1 MDSGYTKQ
9 NVFISALHGLVY
21 THPSMAANLLCP
33 PGSSLSPEILTSF
46 VLPIHNQGVSLA
58 PLQGHAPWKIFLPT
72 TGSFFV
78 FLITDLLPAS
88 ALFPADVICY
98 ILLCSGTVHLTASYI
113 VSFLF
118 LCSLHVYCRSLDI
131 SQHLCRIILYAFCQH
146 GIKDSDQFCCNCHQ
160 RLHLL

>member
-1 MDSGYTKQ
+1 MASGYTKQ

-33 PGSSLSPEILTSF
+33 PGSSLSPEFLTSF
-46 VLPIHNQGVSLA
+46 VLPIHNQGVSFA
-58 PLQGHAPWKIFLPT
+58 PLRGHAPWKIFLPT

-113 VSFLF
+113 VSFLILTQPACILPFKISIIFQTVPTVSFMIVVTLQF
-118 LCSLHVYCRSLDI
+118 LS
-131 SQHLCRIILYAFCQH
+131 
-146 GIKDSDQFCCNCHQ
+146 
-160 RLHLL
+160 

>member
-1 MDSGYTKQ
+1 MASGYTKQ
-9 NVFISALHGLVY
+9 NVFISALHGLVH

-46 VLPIHNQGVSLA
+46 VLPIHNQGVSFA
-58 PLQGHAPWKIFLPT
+58 PLRGHAPWKIFLPT

-98 ILLCSGTVHLTASYI
+98 ILLCSGTVLLCYLNNFFTCHPSKPSSATPLPVSRIRRPSLPGLPNCTADAP
-113 VSFLF
+113 L
-118 LCSLHVYCRSLDI
+118 
-131 SQHLCRIILYAFCQH
+131 
-146 GIKDSDQFCCNCHQ
+146 
-160 RLHLL
+160 